1 MTSYTKANKRSIKK
15 KRPAARL
22 KRYRQRRNFALT
34 PEPEGSVKRNKHR
47 LRFVIQHHHASHDH
61 YDLRLEIDGVL
72 KSWAV
77 PKGPS
82 YNPSVKRLAI
92 ETEDHPLEYARFE
105 GTIAKG
111 QYGGGTVMVWDLGT
125 YTNLKKQYGLSMSQ
139 SYDQGKL
146 EFFLRG
152 KKMKGAFALLRMQST
167 DASDQWLLF
176 KLHDAYASKKK
187 NPVSTQK
194 KSALTNRTMYQIAQ
208 QER

>member
-1 MTSYTKANKRSIKK
+1 MASYTKANKRSMKK
-15 KRPAARL
+15 KGPAAQL

-34 PEPEGSVKRNKHR
+34 PEPEGALQRSRPR

-82 YNPSVKRLAI
+82 YNPSLKRLAI
-92 ETEDHPLEYARFE
+92 EDHPLEYARFE

-111 QYGGGTVMVWDLGT
+111 QYGGGTVMVWDFGT

-146 EFFLRG
+146 EFFMRG
-152 KKMKGAFALLRMQST
+152 KKMKGAFALLRMKST

-194 KSALTNRTMYQIAQ
+194 KSALTNRTMYQITQ